1 MTTTDERP
9 APKRRRVAPV
19 VADPMVPVS
28 APAPAVPAAA
38 PLATAA
44 AEPPATNAEPTAP
57 TMAQA
62 FARNYEPAPPAEV
75 TSVYD
80 DEPEAEDFPRL
91 PEASDGTP
99 AGEAAAA
106 SSNLMAA
113 FAAPKSGNEATV
125 ATYLRT
131 SQGAREQFL
140 ELVAISGRSQRDVF
154 ELIVADFYHRLKA
167 GRA

>member
-1 MTTTDERP
+1 MSTADDRP
-9 APKRRRVAPV
+9 APKRRRVAP
-19 VADPMVPVS
+19 ALGDPMVPPAARAATEAPTTAVPS
-28 APAPAVPAAA
+28 APEPSPVAA
-38 PLATAA
+38 
-44 AEPPATNAEPTAP
+44 AP

-62 FARNYEPAPPAEV
+62 FTRTYEPAPPAAV
-75 TSVYD
+75 SSVYD
-80 DEPEAEDFPRL
+80 PEPDVEDFPRR
-91 PEASDGTP
+91 PEASDGTA

-131 SQGAREQFL
+131 SQGARDQFL

-154 ELIVADFYHRLKA
+154 ELIVADFYHRLKT
-167 GRA
+167 GRS